1 MKKIFIMT
9 ILVMLYSTICFANID
24 SSNECTV
31 SHTDEKLDDFL
42 YGITF
47 KKYDN
52 QYYIQSKL
60 LHSLNKQ
67 GYVITLEDCKIKSE
81 NQTVY
86 LHVRTSEVFCGFR
99 QRLAI
104 KLNQDSVNLIANANQ
119 LTITLPYYKDGS
131 DYDVRYK
138 IITIPAEVM
147 NEWKE
152 VIKSQ

>member
-1 MKKIFIMT
+1 M
-9 ILVMLYSTICFANID
+9 
-24 SSNECTV
+24 
-31 SHTDEKLDDFL
+31 
-42 YGITF
+42 
-47 KKYDN
+47 
-52 QYYIQSKL
+52 
-60 LHSLNKQ
+60 
-67 GYVITLEDCKIKSE
+67 EDCKIKSE

-86 LHVRTSEVFCGFR
+86 LPVRTSEVFCGVR

-138 IITIPAEVM
+138 VITIPTEVM